1 MATRPNSTEPLL
13 LYESQDGTIRLDVR
27 MDDETVWLSLDQMA
41 TLFGKSRTTVNEHV
55 LHIYEEGELQEEQT
69 KRKIGISDFSTK
81 PTNFYNLDVI
91 ISVGYRVKSQQ
102 GTRFRQWATQRLRE
116 YLIKGFTLDDE
127 RLKTGSSYNY
137 FKELLDRIREIR
149 LSERVFYQQIKDIY
163 ATSIDYDPRSEAT
176 LTFYK
181 EVQNKLLFAV
191 SGQTAAEL
199 VYYRANAS
207 LPMMGLTTTKVPGK
221 VRQTDVTTGK
231 NYLTEEELQALKLIV
246 EQYLAFAEAQARA
259 QRPMYMKDWIERLGL
274 ILTMN
279 EYTILDHAGK
289 ITHELAVHKAEEQY
303 ALYREH
309 EREAERLESIR
320 ELDRDLKA
328 LKG

>member
-1 MATRPNSTEPLL
+1 MATLPTSTEPLL
-13 LYESQDGTIRLDVR
+13 LCESQGGTIRLDVR
-27 MDDETVWLSLDQMA
+27 MDGETVWLSLDLMA

-127 RLKTGSSYNY
+127 RLKAGSSYNY

-149 LSERVFYQQIKDIY
+149 LSERIFYQQIKDIY

-176 LTFYK
+176 QTFYK

-199 VYYRANAS
+199 IYYRANAS
-207 LPMMGLTTTKVPGK
+207 PPMMGLTTTKVPGK
-221 VRQTDVTTGK
+221 VRKTDVTTGK

-289 ITHELAVHKAEEQY
+289 ITHELALHKAEEQY
-303 ALYREH
+303 ALFREH
-309 EREAERLESIR
+309 EREVERLESIR

>member
-1 MATRPNSTEPLL
+1 MASLPTSAEPLL

-137 FKELLDRIREIR
+137 FK
-149 LSERVFYQQIKDIY
+149 DIY

-176 LTFYK
+176 LTIYK
-181 EVQNKLLFAV
+181 EV
-191 SGQTAAEL
+191 
-199 VYYRANAS
+199 
-207 LPMMGLTTTKVPGK
+207 
-221 VRQTDVTTGK
+221 
-231 NYLTEEELQALKLIV
+231 
-246 EQYLAFAEAQARA
+246 
-259 QRPMYMKDWIERLGL
+259 
-274 ILTMN
+274 
-279 EYTILDHAGK
+279 
-289 ITHELAVHKAEEQY
+289 
-303 ALYREH
+303 
-309 EREAERLESIR
+309 
-320 ELDRDLKA
+320 
-328 LKG
+328 